1 MSGVLALFLSAAVAP
16 AATAAGSEG
25 GEGRSPA
32 AYCRAHYEPLTTP
45 VTGITFD
52 QYVIPVEFSFGGQTV
67 VEDFG
72 LSSFQ
77 ACVSTVASGMRAD
90 GVVPASAISSRRTS
104 RSATSWRRPARSAT
118 RTEFY
123 GVYLAEKRS
132 DCARILQASTP
143 GSSSCRSL
151 LRSAERRFRP
161 SLLIPAGNG
170 RGRHGAPSAP

>member
-1 MSGVLALFLSAAVAP
+1 MKRVMSGVLALFLSAAVAP

-25 GEGRSPA
+25 EGRSPA
-32 AYCRAHYEPLTTP
+32 AYCRAHYEPLTNP

-77 ACVSTVASGMRAD
+77 ACVSTVASGMRSD
-90 GVVPASAISSRRTS
+90 GVVPASAISK
-104 RSATSWRRPARSAT
+104 PAYLAQCDFLEASGT
-118 RTEFY
+118 ISYPYEFY

-132 DCARILQASTP
+132 DCARILQGVHSGELELP
-143 GSSSCRSL
+143 EPPPVG
-151 LRSAERRFRP
+151 
-161 SLLIPAGNG
+161 
-170 RGRHGAPSAP
+170 

>member
-1 MSGVLALFLSAAVAP
+1 MKRVMSGVLALFLSAGVAP
-16 AATAAGSEG
+16 AAAAAGSEG

-32 AYCRAHYEPLTTP
+32 AYCRAHYEPLTNP

-90 GVVPASAISSRRTS
+90 GVVPASAISK
-104 RSATSWRRPARSAT
+104 PAYLAQCDFLEASGT
-118 RTEFY
+118 ISYPYKFY

-132 DCARILQASTP
+132 DCARILQGVHSGELELP
-143 GSSSCRSL
+143 EPPPVG
-151 LRSAERRFRP
+151 
-161 SLLIPAGNG
+161 
-170 RGRHGAPSAP
+170 